1 MASYI
6 IGVDVGYGNTKT
18 AHSCFSSGIKLLSSK
33 PPISTRVIETTS
45 GFYTIGNGKLSIQSS
60 KTEDENMRALTMA
73 GIAEE
78 LKRTH
83 TTVADVYLGCG
94 VPLTRMVSEMQFYVT
109 QNHGTEPPFTGRLL
123 HNKRDGVYHCL
134 ICDAPL
140 FHSQTKYDS
149 GCGWPSFYEPV
160 SEESIRY
167 IKDLSHGMQRIEIR
181 CGNAMSIWAMSSLT
195 GRSQRANVIVLTL
208 LLYASLMAKTAKKST
223 VEKTIQ
229 QLIPQERKNYES

>member
-1 MASYI
+1 MA
-6 IGVDVGYGNTKT
+6 N
-18 AHSCFSSGIKLLSSK
+18 K
-33 PPISTRVIETTS
+33 PS
-45 GFYTIGNGKLSIQSS
+45 
-60 KTEDENMRALTMA
+60 
-73 GIAEE
+73 AEE
-78 LKRTH
+78 LKKN
-83 TTVADVYLGCG
+83 L
-94 VPLTRMVSEMQFYVT
+94 SEMQFYVT

-181 CGNAMSIWAMSSLT
+181 CGNCDAHLGHVFLT

>member
-1 MASYI
+1 
-6 IGVDVGYGNTKT
+6 
-18 AHSCFSSGIKLLSSK
+18 
-33 PPISTRVIETTS
+33 
-45 GFYTIGNGKLSIQSS
+45 
-60 KTEDENMRALTMA
+60 
-73 GIAEE
+73 
-78 LKRTH
+78 
-83 TTVADVYLGCG
+83 
-94 VPLTRMVSEMQFYVT
+94 MQFYVT

-181 CGNAMSIWAMSSLT
+181 CGNCDAHL
-195 GRSQRANVIVLTL
+195 GHVFPDGPQLQRANVIVLTL

>member
-1 MASYI
+1 M
-6 IGVDVGYGNTKT
+6 
-18 AHSCFSSGIKLLSSK
+18 
-33 PPISTRVIETTS
+33 
-45 GFYTIGNGKLSIQSS
+45 
-60 KTEDENMRALTMA
+60 
-73 GIAEE
+73 
-78 LKRTH
+78 
-83 TTVADVYLGCG
+83 
-94 VPLTRMVSEMQFYVT
+94 T

-181 CGNAMSIWAMSSLT
+181 CGNCDAHLGHVFPDGPQPT
-195 GRSQRANVIVLTL
+195 GERYCVNS
-208 LLYASLMAKTAKKST
+208 ASLRFTDGENGEEINTDGKNDEATYSTESVIKSMNLHDSINSMT
-223 VEKTIQ
+223 PEVYQ
-229 QLIPQERKNYES
+229 PFVDRR

>member
-1 MASYI
+1 
-6 IGVDVGYGNTKT
+6 
-18 AHSCFSSGIKLLSSK
+18 
-33 PPISTRVIETTS
+33 
-45 GFYTIGNGKLSIQSS
+45 
-60 KTEDENMRALTMA
+60 
-73 GIAEE
+73 
-78 LKRTH
+78 
-83 TTVADVYLGCG
+83 
-94 VPLTRMVSEMQFYVT
+94 MQFYVT

-140 FHSQTKYDS
+140 FHSETKYDS

-167 IKDLSHGMQRIEIR
+167 IKDLSHGMQRMKFVAVTVMPIW
-181 CGNAMSIWAMSSLT
+181 GMSFPT
-195 GRSQRANVIVLTL
+195 GRNQQANVIVLTL